1 MSRGFKSRAPKMSAP
16 GSFMPREGVFIGELI
31 GAQLYWSTNFN
42 APKDTD
48 ISTREDCD
56 LNLGFMFA
64 IEDPDSDNEPMEND
78 EEGRY
83 LHVEG
88 FVRLQVDK
96 DGNFGPGGSRAKA
109 NKIMTGLY
117 GESFDAFDEDFEFA
131 LYAPKLEEF
140 NDIYE
145 VPHYQ
150 EYDKGEEWMR
160 LTELSVNGANLIG
173 RKAQLQFG
181 YAEKPNGTKSEKVT
195 IIHAMPMPKTGGKKK
210 AAAMKSGAAKKG
222 ENGNGAQDVVENP
235 FEKEASTPK
244 AEARVDVSTLPQH
257 IRWVVAR
264 LTTPPLNIQEA
275 HWLPFLQHFTEDAVG
290 GPIATLEDLD
300 RVDAKSFKGLW
311 EADEGEQL
319 AEMYREWAKERA
331 LSGKPAA
338 DADGDDEFAE
348 DELPF

>member
-56 LNLGFMFA
+56 LNVGFMFA

-83 LHVEG
+83 LHIEG

-117 GESFDAFDEDFEFA
+117 GESFDPFDEDFEFA
-131 LYAPKLEEF
+131 LYAPELEGM

-150 EYDKGEEWMR
+150 EYDKGEEWLK
-160 LTELSVNGANLIG
+160 LTELSINGVNLIG
-173 RKAQLQFG
+173 RKTQLQFG
-181 YAEKPNGTKSEKVT
+181 HADKPDGTKSEKVT
-195 IIHAMPMPKTGGKKK
+195 IIHAMPMPKVGSRKKGG
-210 AAAMKSGAAKKG
+210 AMKSSAAKKG
-222 ENGNGAQDVVENP
+222 ENGNGVADVTENP
-235 FEKEASTPK
+235 FEKDGPPPRTEP
-244 AEARVDVSTLPQH
+244 RVDVTALPKH
-257 IRWVVAR
+257 VRWVVGR
-264 LTTPPLNIQEA
+264 LTTPPLNIQES

-290 GPIATLEDLD
+290 GPIKALEDLD
-300 RVDAKSFKGLW
+300 RVDAQSFKGLW
-311 EADEGEQL
+311 EADDGEQL
-319 AEMYREWAKERA
+319 AEMYQEWAKATA
-331 LSGKPAA
+331 LANRKAKPAE
-338 DADGDDEFAE
+338 DDDEFGE
-348 DELPF
+348 EELPF